1 MLKFVVSTTGNT
13 GYACV
18 AEDESE
24 VVGFTARTVGGSST
38 YNTDDVIQFN
48 TVIANYGGYYNSETS
63 IFICP
68 DDGIY
73 MFFCTILSGST
84 DTHAYITRNSDIED
98 LVSLDS
104 NSISNSASNFVLT
117 ECLRGDKMWMRQG
130 LDAKIVYGYLGTTF
144 SGYLLHRS
152 I

>member
-1 MLKFVVSTTGNT
+1 MGNAQT
-13 GYACV
+13 CGLWKYACV
-18 AEDESE
+18 AEDESK

-48 TVIANYGGYYNSETS
+48 TVVANYGGYYNNDSS

-68 DDGIY
+68 YDGIY
-73 MFFCTILSGST
+73 MFFCTILSSGT
-84 DTHAYITRNSDIED
+84 DTHAGITRNSDIED

-104 NSISNSASNFVLT
+104 NSVSNSASNLVLT
-117 ECLRGDKMWMRQG
+117 ECLRGDKMWMRQVR
-130 LDAKIVYGYLGTTF
+130 DSKVVYGYLGTTF